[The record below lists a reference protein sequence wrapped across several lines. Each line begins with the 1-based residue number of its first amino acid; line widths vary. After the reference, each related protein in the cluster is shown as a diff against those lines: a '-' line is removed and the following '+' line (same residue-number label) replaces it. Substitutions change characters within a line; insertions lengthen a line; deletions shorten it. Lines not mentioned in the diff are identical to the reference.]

1 MLNEGSVRRALIH
14 RETQTMLN
22 KFRTQFRNRH
32 KVVEGCNW
40 LMVGI
45 AALWVASVFAG
56 LLSSPSDSQAIW
68 RPPPVVERPLPA
80 ELASVPT
87 WGPAAGAANGSN
99 RSANSR
105 PLGAASSSA
114 AQEAPS
120 TPGSEMF
127 FIEGSEFPIPPLTPL
142 PPGVGPDF

>member
-1 MLNEGSVRRALIH
+1 
-14 RETQTMLN
+14 MLN
-22 KFRTQFRNRH
+22 KFRTQLRNRP
-32 KVVEGCNW
+32 KVIEGCNW

-56 LLSSPSDSQAIW
+56 LVSPPSDSQEIW
-68 RPPPVVERPLPA
+68 LPPPVVERPLPA

-87 WGPAAGAANGSN
+87 WGPGNGATNGSN

-105 PLGAASSSA
+105 QLGATSNSA
-114 AQEAPS
+114 TQTPS
-120 TPGSEMF
+120 TSRPKTF
-127 FIEGSEFPIPPLTPL
+127 FVEGPEVPIPSLTPL

>member
-1 MLNEGSVRRALIH
+1 MLNEGSVRRALINW
-14 RETQTMLN
+14 ETQTMLI

-56 LLSSPSDSQAIW
+56 LLSPPSESQAIW
-68 RPPPVVERPLPA
+68 LPPPVVERPLPA

-87 WGPAAGAANGSN
+87 WGPGEGATNGSN
-99 RSANSR
+99 RNTASL

-114 AQEAPS
+114 AQTPS
-120 TPGSEMF
+120 TPASEMF
-127 FIEGSEFPIPPLTPL
+127 FIQGSEFPIPALTPL

>member
-1 MLNEGSVRRALIH
+1 MLNEGPVRRALINW
-14 RETQTMLN
+14 ETQTMLN

-68 RPPPVVERPLPA
+68 RPPPVVQRALPA
-80 ELASVPT
+80 ELEPVPT
-87 WGPAAGAANGSN
+87 WGPGDRAAKGSN

-105 PLGAASSSA
+105 QLGAASGSA
-114 AQEAPS
+114 AQTPS
-120 TPGSEMF
+120 TSGLEIF
-127 FIEGSEFPIPPLTPL
+127 FIQGPEVPIPALTPL
-142 PPGVGPDF
+142 PLGVGPDF

>member
-1 MLNEGSVRRALIH
+1 
-14 RETQTMLN
+14 MLN
-22 KFRTQFRNRH
+22 KFRTEVRNRH
-32 KVVEGCNW
+32 KGGEGGTW

-56 LLSSPSDSQAIW
+56 LISPPSESQPMW
-68 RPPPVVERPLPA
+68 LPPPVVERPLPA

-105 PLGAASSSA
+105 QLGAASNSA

-120 TPGSEMF
+120 TPGSGMF
-127 FIEGSEFPIPPLTPL
+127 FIEGSEVPIPALTPL

>member
-1 MLNEGSVRRALIH
+1 MLS
-14 RETQTMLN
+14 

-45 AALWVASVFAG
+45 SALWVASVSAG
-56 LLSSPSDSQAIW
+56 LISSSSESQAIW
-68 RPPPVVERPLPA
+68 LPPPVVERPLPA
-80 ELASVPT
+80 GLASVPT
-87 WGPAAGAANGSN
+87 WGPGDRAANGPN

-105 PLGAASSSA
+105 QLGAAPSSA
-114 AQEAPS
+114 AQTPS
-120 TPGSEMF
+120 TPRSEMF
-127 FIEGSEFPIPPLTPL
+127 FIEGPEVPIPPLTPL

>member
-1 MLNEGSVRRALIH
+1 MLNEGPDHRALINW
-14 RETQTMLN
+14 ETQTMLI

-56 LLSSPSDSQAIW
+56 LISPPSESQAIW
-68 RPPPVVERPLPA
+68 LPPPVVERPLPA
-80 ELASVPT
+80 ELGPVPT
-87 WGPAAGAANGSN
+87 WGPGDRADIGSN
-99 RSANSR
+99 RSASSR
-105 PLGAASSSA
+105 QLGAASSSA
-114 AQEAPS
+114 AQTQS

-127 FIEGSEFPIPPLTPL
+127 FIQGSEFPIPALTPL